1 MNPRLRPTR
10 QLRTQTT
17 VLEPAETVAVRD
29 MTQEVIRTLVVREA
43 VTKTRLRPRQPPR
56 RSWRNATRRGLRS
69 FNTEDA

>member
-1 MNPRLRPTR
+1 MNPRLRLTR

-29 MTQEVIRTLVVREA
+29 MTREVIRTLVVREA
-43 VTKTRLRPRQPPR
+43 LTETRLRPHQLPR
-56 RSWRNATRRGLRS
+56 RSRRNATRRGLQS